1 MFNVLVIDDEKEI
14 AELIEIYLTN
24 NGYKVFKSFNGNDG
38 LLLLEKEHIDLVIL
52 DIMMPGIDGYDT
64 CIKIRKENNIPVI
77 MISAKSQTMDKIKG
91 LSLGA
96 DDYITKPFEPM
107 ELVARVQSQL
117 RRFIYLNKNQVS
129 NSNQQN
135 DNNIIRIDNITI
147 YKDNHKV
154 LKYEKEVKLTPTEYD
169 ILMLLSHNRGRVYS
183 AENIYKEIWK
193 EKYFDGN
200 NTVMAHMWRLREKI
214 EDDPKNPSIIQTV
227 WGVGYKIDE

>member
-169 ILMLLSHNRGRVYS
+169 ILMLLAHNRGRVYS

>member
-24 NGYKVFKSFNGNDG
+24 SGYKVFKCYNGNNG

-64 CIKIRKENNIPVI
+64 CIKIRQENNIPVI

-117 RRFIYLNKNQVS
+117 RRFIHLNKSIESNQNNKN
-129 NSNQQN
+129 NSNE
-135 DNNIIRIDNITI
+135 IKIHSLTI
-147 YKDNHKV
+147 YRDNHKV
-154 LKYEKEVKLTPTEYD
+154 LKYEKEIKLTPTEYD
-169 ILMLLSHNRGRVYS
+169 ILILLANNRGKVYS

-214 EDDPKNPSIIQTV
+214 EDNPKNPSIVQTV

>member
-147 YKDNHKV
+147 YKDNRKL
-154 LKYEKEVKLTPTEYD
+154 LKYEKEIKLTPTEYD

>member
-147 YKDNHKV
+147 YKDNRKV
-154 LKYEKEVKLTPTEYD
+154 LKYEKEIKLTPTEYD